1 MCYVFRQ
8 GDPRRPVFALRYV
21 AYGVFPSTDD
31 PRRGLRAASFSFGNG
46 VFSVEAIRGGP
57 SPSCPAL
64 CAACFPRR
72 TIRGGVSGSRRAPC
86 ALCAGGVLARPRRFP
101 DAGPRFFFRTARL
114 CGIRCKRIGRAQ
126 EDVGKAFFDVAFKAQ
141 AENKKPKPSRRTA
154 PFRANARAYDI
165 YIC

>member
-1 MCYVFRQ
+1 M
-8 GDPRRPVFALRYV
+8 
-21 AYGVFPSTDD
+21 
-31 PRRGLRAASFSFGNG
+31 
-46 VFSVEAIRGGP
+46 FSVKAIRGGP
-57 SPSCPAL
+57 SSRCATLP
-64 CAACFPRR
+64 AACFPRR
-72 TIRGGVSGSRRAPC
+72 TIRGGVCGPPRSLLGTACFPSRRSAAARLPAVLRC
-86 ALCAGGVLARPRRFP
+86 ARRVSLDGRSAAGSLGAAARRVRCVRAAARRSRGP